1 MANQNSVHSF
11 ITFILFAALCVV
23 GYLWYT
29 GAGSSSDDNQTA
41 KTHGLLETESEFRDK
56 IAELRMQRYKV
67 ENGIKRLE
75 NFKAETI
82 EHLNDKGIKSGD
94 DYLNSSDPDVK
105 YAVVNLKGWV
115 TQIAKIKKEVA
126 YYDEAILGIEG
137 MLDKIE
143 RERIEESVSLSKE
156 EYKDLQKIII
166 DLNER
171 LAVETDILE
180 EEELGKLLDLEM
192 TSSNKN

>member
-1 MANQNSVHSF
+1 MANQNSTHSI

-29 GAGSSSDDNQTA
+29 GGSGNDQQSASG
-41 KTHGLLETESEFRDK
+41 KTHGLLETETEFRDK
-56 IAELRMQRYKV
+56 LAELRMQKYKV
-67 ENGIKRLE
+67 ENGIERLE
-75 NFKAETI
+75 NLKSETV
-82 EHLNDKGIKSGD
+82 EHLNSKGIKSGE
-94 DYLNSSDPDVK
+94 DYLKSDDADIK

-143 RERIEESVSLSKE
+143 RDRIDESVSLSKD
-156 EYKDLQKIII
+156 EYKELQKIIL

-171 LAVETDILE
+171 LSVETDMLE

-192 TSSNKN
+192 TGTKK